1 MGEVDAHGVAM
12 SSRLSCPLLSKM
24 HVAHN
29 ASFGRTLR
37 SVILSSTNGWRL
49 KAEMDLFETSL
60 NGDQHSST
68 NHQHHVHHHKDDKS
82 RETRHKFVKVAFNS
96 KALVLPPLVSICVG
110 MCVVCVSVCVCVW
123 VCVCV
128 CVCVY
133 VYVCA
138 CVCVFVCVCLC
149 LCICLCAWF
158 DVCACVSASVYVSAC
173 DCMRVCSIGVY
184 VCATDVA
191 LPVPPQ

>member
-1 MGEVDAHGVAM
+1 MPDLPNIVCTLASQKGAVSLAASLQPSPAVVKGALAGKDMGEADAHGVAM
-12 SSRLSCPLLSKM
+12 SSGLSCPLLSKM

-68 NHQHHVHHHKDDKS
+68 NHQHHVHHHKDDKAK
-82 RETRHKFVKVAFNS
+82 ETRHKFVKVAFNS

-110 MCVVCVSVCVCVW
+110 MSVVCVSV
-123 VCVCV
+123 
-128 CVCVY
+128 Y
-133 VYVCA
+133 V
-138 CVCVFVCVCLC
+138 
-149 LCICLCAWF
+149 
-158 DVCACVSASVYVSAC
+158 
-173 DCMRVCSIGVY
+173 
-184 VCATDVA
+184 
-191 LPVPPQ
+191 